1 MFLRHINKSLYGH
14 CTHHYGHPLIT
25 MATTLITTANGGYHS
40 VSLRISLIP
49 RFFPLHQRKIKTLT
63 EGRGESLGTRLAQT
77 ACGTPTGEIG
87 VVNCLFA
94 PGTPNRE
101 DGCGQLPICT
111 WYPQQRRW
119 VWSTAYLHLVPPI
132 EKMGVVNCLFHL
144 CSIKCVLEQ

>member
-1 MFLRHINKSLYGH
+1 MV
-14 CTHHYGHPLIT
+14 TALIT
-25 MATTLITTANGGYHS
+25 MATHSSLWPPYSSLRQMVDITQFRS
-40 VSLRISLIP
+40 RISLIP
-49 RFFPLHQRKIKTLT
+49 RFFPLCQRKIKTLT